1 MFKVKLKKVQFHLKQ
16 ENYNCWR
23 RKTVEIDPS
32 TYTLL
37 GEDGQPATEVP
48 AKDPEGN
55 VIGKYTL
62 KTVDGKAV
70 AVFEPTDKTYSGDV
84 QPVRVQAKDKNGTA
98 VETTY
103 TPKITR

>member
-1 MFKVKLKKVQFHLKQ
+1 MLLVRLQLLEKKKSVD
-16 ENYNCWR
+16 
-23 RKTVEIDPS
+23 IDPA

-70 AVFEPTDKTYSGDV
+70 AVFEPTDKDILWRS
-84 QPVRVQAKDKNGTA
+84 
-98 VETTY
+98 
-103 TPKITR
+103 